1 MQVWGAQESVGG
13 GGMGKNKNFS
23 IEKVARIASF
33 YLYIEQRLWVLAI
46 YVALWKEEGETEVN
60 KERMTLPLLSVHF
73 NERGINTKLME
84 FSNCLDHE
92 YHDCGSK
99 EEHD

>member
-1 MQVWGAQESVGG
+1 
-13 GGMGKNKNFS
+13 MGKNENFS
-23 IEKVARIASF
+23 IKKVARNANF
-33 YLYIEQRLWVLAI
+33 YLYTEQHLWVLAI

-60 KERMTLPLLSVHF
+60 KERMTLHLLSVHF
-73 NERGINTKLME
+73 NERDINTKLME

-92 YHDCGSK
+92 YYDCGSK